1 MTGREKKLL
10 VALAKMVDQ
19 YLDCYQDEVD
29 SRSMSA
35 GEHAIGALAEFG
47 LMDVINARFGRW
59 TEAGKKFVAETQL
72 GH

>member
-1 MTGREKKLL
+1 MTGREKMLL

-29 SRSMSA
+29 NRSMSA

-47 LMDVINARFGRW
+47 LMDVINPRLGRW
-59 TEAGKKFVAETQL
+59 TEAGKKFVAETKL

>member
-47 LMDVINARFGRW
+47 LMDVINARFERW
-59 TEAGKKFVAETQL
+59 TEAGKKFVAETKL

>member
-19 YLDCYQDEVD
+19 YLDCYQDQVD

-59 TEAGKKFVAETQL
+59 TEAGKKFVAETKL